1 MSVAAMSAAAL
12 AKQVRH
18 SNGQLDGLA
27 KSTLREISKIT
38 QGVWLLATSADL
50 EFPGTQGGTIK
61 NGPLQR
67 FSRWYIG
74 EMLDAMAYD
83 NKVRLQFIAV
93 NQLVKPGTAL
103 FAPGIFLRTLR
114 QTILKSLR

>member
-1 MSVAAMSAAAL
+1 
-12 AKQVRH
+12 
-18 SNGQLDGLA
+18 
-27 KSTLREISKIT
+27 
-38 QGVWLLATSADL
+38 
-50 EFPGTQGGTIK
+50 
-61 NGPLQR
+61 
-67 FSRWYIG
+67 
-74 EMLDAMAYD
+74 MLDAMAYD